1 MSRKKYIM
9 LSKQHYLDTQTNKV
23 ITKAERS
30 NPCLTLVPLYFWDES
45 MNSKVVTGFNLVG
58 GQLQNSF
65 SDYSQ
70 TNTLPLPGIHFVMR
84 DLYSANILFYDG
96 RKHERHE
103 INISGFASK
112 IHQPSKPN
120 QERIDSV
127 ILDMTFDGQA
137 GRFKAYTFESAVRE
151 RYKGVGYL
159 AQKEDETCP
168 KVGRLHLTYGLLY
181 KQFQVVY
188 KGIDLK
194 GTCYVLFYG
203 VFGILLRD
211 NLSFD
216 ALVIFSGYNK
226 DTVYIQQFI
235 YTSNEYLIKSIIR
248 YGGNKQ

>member
-23 ITKAERS
+23 ITKAERI

-84 DLYSANILFYDG
+84 DLYSANILFYDS

-103 INISGFASK
+103 INISGYPSK
-112 IHQPSKPN
+112 IHQPNKPT
-120 QERIDSV
+120 QEKIDSV
-127 ILDMTFDGQA
+127 ILDMSFDGQA
-137 GRFKAYTFESAVRE
+137 GKFKAYTLDSKIRE

-168 KVGRLHLTYGLLY
+168 KVGRLHLAYGLLY
-181 KQFQVVY
+181 KQFKIVY
-188 KGIDLK
+188 KDMELN

-216 ALVIFSGYNK
+216 ALVIFSGYTK
-226 DTVYIQQFI
+226 DTVYVQQFI
-235 YTSNEYLIKSIIR
+235 YTSNVYLIKTII
-248 YGGNKQ
+248 KLV